1 MYTAS
6 NHNGWKTNFKQ
17 YSRSFISV
25 KTIFYAINS
34 LIILYLFY
42 NLSILQNFWNRGL
55 TYKKSFKKL
64 PSWSQDYKLMSW
76 NSLTLFDE
84 YLEMGL
90 LIKNNN
96 DLIDSK

>member
-1 MYTAS
+1 MVGKQILNNIQEVLYPY
-6 NHNGWKTNFKQ
+6 NLINFYVIK
-17 YSRSFISV
+17 SI
-25 KTIFYAINS
+25 
-34 LIILYLFY
+34 IILVIY
-42 NLSILQNFWNRGL
+42 NLSIFQNFWNRGF

-64 PSWSQDYKLMSW
+64 PSWSHDYKLMSW

-96 DLIDSK
+96 NLNYRLEINKFT